1 MKRPVLAL
9 AAVLAVAAAPCPAAA
24 RDSLGIWNDWGAFRD
39 PGVPRCYAIA
49 MARPAPGR
57 PREFQPYL
65 TIGTWPTRDVRGQVH
80 VRLARRVAPGARVTL
95 SLGGQS
101 FDLVAG
107 GASAWAADR
116 RADAAIVALVRSA
129 GDLTVAARGTDGRTF
144 RDSWRLAGIAS
155 ALDAA
160 ALGCAGR

>member
-1 MKRPVLAL
+1 MKRASLLL
-9 AAVLAVAAAPCPAAA
+9 AAAAAVVAAPAMA

-57 PREFQPYL
+57 KREFQPYL
-65 TIGTWPTRDVRGQVH
+65 TISTWPTRGIRGQIH
-80 VRLARRVAPGARVTL
+80 VRLARRVDPGARVTL
-95 SLGGQS
+95 SIAGQN
-101 FDLVAG
+101 FPLLAG

-116 RADAAIVALVRSA
+116 RADAAIVAALRSA
-129 GDLTVAARGTDGRTF
+129 SDLAVTARVPDGRPV
-144 RDSWRLAGIAS
+144 RDTWRLAGIAS

-160 ALGCAGR
+160 ALACAGR